1 MKAILK
7 AGSCSLAALVAASA
21 LSGSAFAGAA
31 PPPGGTPKHVPGCS
45 VPEIDPG
52 SAAGA
57 LTLLVG
63 GVMTLV
69 DRRRSK

>member
-1 MKAILK
+1 MRNMKTLGRALGVAVVALSFSGTVK
-7 AGSCSLAALVAASA
+7 AGSMGPECK
-21 LSGSAFAGAA
+21 
-31 PPPGGTPKHVPGCS
+31 TP

-63 GVMTLV
+63 GVLSLA

>member
-1 MKAILK
+1 MNSVVKRLSRA
-7 AGSCSLAALVAASA
+7 LALGVAVVALG
-21 LSGSAFAGAA
+21 GSAFAGAPA
-31 PPPGGTPKHVPGCS
+31 PDCNPCPS

-63 GVMTLV
+63 GALSLA